1 LQEFHEQGDPFTAP
15 AGMVLQNAGDISAAT
30 DFDRSRTPPPRGRL
44 RGVAIRKQA
53 PGFRPLDCI
62 RLRSRSGFGG

>member
-30 DFDRSRTPPPRGRL
+30 DFDRFQNAAATRAPLRHGDPLHPP
-44 RGVAIRKQA
+44 
-53 PGFRPLDCI
+53 
-62 RLRSRSGFGG
+62 S